1 MRKKKSGKQG
11 MMEQQRKIRF
21 LLNNILALEMFYHG
35 KFLFFQLDLTTV
47 RKPEKKTQNKKPD
60 GW

>member
-11 MMEQQRKIRF
+11 MMEQQRKVRF

-47 RKPEKKTQNKKPD
+47 RKPEKKNQNKKPD